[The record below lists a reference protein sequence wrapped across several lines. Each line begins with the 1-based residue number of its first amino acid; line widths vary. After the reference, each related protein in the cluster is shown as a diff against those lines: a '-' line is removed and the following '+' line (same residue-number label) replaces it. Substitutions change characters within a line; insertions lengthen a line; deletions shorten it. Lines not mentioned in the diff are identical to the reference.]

1 MHLVG
6 GAIFPDYND
15 GIEGKEMVDD
25 VEKITQDDAEGQN
38 TYLGAMRIALK
49 MIDMCDSYPE
59 LLQLL
64 ADISKIL
71 NGDRIET
78 IFPPS
83 E

>member
-1 MHLVG
+1 M
-6 GAIFPDYND
+6 I
-15 GIEGKEMVDD
+15 
-25 VEKITQDDAEGQN
+25 QDDTEVQD
-38 TYLGAMRIALK
+38 TYLGALRIAVE

-64 ADISKIL
+64 ADISEIL
-71 NGDRIET
+71 NGDRIEA

>member
-1 MHLVG
+1 MTQQV
-6 GAIFPDYND
+6 DN
-15 GIEGKEMVDD
+15 IEE
-25 VEKITQDDAEGQN
+25 QN

-59 LLQLL
+59 LLQLM
-64 ADISKIL
+64 ADVSEIL
-71 NGDRIET
+71 NGGRIEA